1 MSTHELPL
9 ALQFPIMQDM
19 AQAGQ
24 KHASGYDGKAR
35 YKDLQ
40 TPVDPEEKS
49 NLKKPEWDYMI

>member
-1 MSTHELPL
+1 
-9 ALQFPIMQDM
+9 MQDM

-24 KHASGYDGKAR
+24 RHASGYDGKAK